1 MAKGAIKAA
10 QKRATNPF
18 KYCRRGVRIWGSL
31 RCGTAARYVNQAQVS
46 GRPLGRVEWRGGR
59 GRVNCLMTTPVI
71 DIGNKVMVYRLT
83 LLSGGTNIAAGGSVG
98 VKTMTEELRAAA
110 HQCSAGYSG
119 FSGGFKSLVNAREE
133 WQGKLWG
140 NAERERI
147 GVKAQSC

>member
-18 KYCRRGVRIWGSL
+18 KYWPRGVP
-31 RCGTAARYVNQAQVS
+31 NS
-46 GRPLGRVEWRGGR
+46 GVFKVRDGCAVCEPRGKFPVGRWDGVEWRGGRGR

-110 HQCSAGYSG
+110 HQCSAGHSG
-119 FSGGFKSLVNAREE
+119 FSGGFKSLVNARG
-133 WQGKLWG
+133 QTLGKEL
-140 NAERERI
+140 R
-147 GVKAQSC
+147 VVDQ